1 MKKNIIKTSKYVSL
15 FAAILLS
22 GCATQMNTQQTGT
35 AAPAPQN
42 VFAMPAA
49 GNDIVGQDYQIRA
62 SAGETFEQI
71 CQTYDIG
78 AEELM
83 NANPRLNPNRIYAGS
98 KITIPAAYI
107 LPPANFRKGIVI
119 NTAEM
124 RLYYFDKYN
133 NAVTTFP
140 VAVGREG
147 WGTPLSNT
155 YVYRKEAAPTWNV
168 PKSIRDAY
176 LEKTGTPHP
185 LQIGPG
191 PENPLGEYA
200 IYLHLNGYLIHGTNA
215 PNTIGRSVSSGCIRM
230 FNPDVAKLF
239 NLVSRG
245 TPVSIIFYPT
255 KAGWN
260 NNQLYIESHPALH
273 QPETGDAQ
281 NQATATQA
289 IQAALAE
296 RAASN
301 VDLSTVQN
309 VAQKVVKQHTGMPTP
324 VGISNNG

>member
-1 MKKNIIKTSKYVSL
+1 MKKNIIQNSRTIFL
-15 FAAILLS
+15 FAAVLLT
-22 GCATQMNTQQTGT
+22 GCATQMNTQLGS
-35 AAPAPQN
+35 APAVAQN
-42 VFAMPAA
+42 VFPMPAA

-62 SAGETFEQI
+62 SSGETFTSI

-78 AEELM
+78 AQELM
-83 NANPRLNPNRIYAGS
+83 SANPHLNPNRIYAGS
-98 KITIPAAYI
+98 KITIPAEYI
-107 LPPANFRKGIVI
+107 LPPSNFRKGIVI

-124 RLYYFDKYN
+124 RLYYFDKN
-133 NAVTTFP
+133 NNTVMTFP

-147 WGTPLSNT
+147 WGTPLGNT

-230 FNPDVAKLF
+230 FNFDVAKLF
-239 NLVSRG
+239 DAVNRG
-245 TPVSIIFYPT
+245 TPVSIISYPT
-255 KAGWN
+255 KAGWKN
-260 NNQLYIESHPALH
+260 GQLYVESHPVLH
-273 QPETGDAQ
+273 APETGDAA
-281 NQATATQA
+281 NQANAAQA

-296 RAASN
+296 RASSASE
-301 VDLSTVQN
+301 LPAIQTL
-309 VAQKVVKQHTGMPTP
+309 AQKIVKQQTGLPTP
-324 VGISNNG
+324 IGMSNNG